1 MYYLLLLHVQQLNRR
16 SIMVS
21 LNPNINASEVSV
33 LVVDDIS
40 LNILLIEKMLKKFGF
55 EIRKANNG
63 SQALEAIAERQPHL
77 VLLDIMMPGMSG
89 YEVLQKVRETKSKEE
104 LPIVMLSALSANDDV
119 SKAIRLGANEFLTK
133 PVVMERLY
141 NCVATQLNA
150 LFGY

>member
-1 MYYLLLLHVQQLNRR
+1 M
-16 SIMVS
+16 IS
-21 LNPNINASEVSV
+21 LNPNINAAEVSV
-33 LVVDDIS
+33 LVVDDIP

-63 SQALEAIAERQPHL
+63 QQALDAIAERQPHL
-77 VLLDIMMPGMSG
+77 VLMDIMMPGMSG
-89 YEVLQKVRETKSKEE
+89 YEVLQQVRLTKSQQE

-141 NCVATQLNA
+141 NCVASQLNT